1 MIARLSVALSG
12 VCAALLA
19 SSTAAW
25 EMNTYAD
32 FMKGRFSGVS
42 LTRDGRI
49 VLAPRLQPV
58 FSSDEPTIWSVSQAP
73 DGSIYVGTG
82 HRGRLYRVEKS
93 GASTL
98 VWTAPEPEIFAVTAA
113 ADGTVFVGTS
123 PGGKI
128 YKIRN
133 GAAEPYYTPD
143 SKYIWSFAT
152 ARDGVL
158 YVGAGDNG
166 RVYRVTAKDT
176 GEVWFETGQSHV
188 TALTL
193 DKQGRLL
200 AGTEP
205 NGLIYRLDGK
215 DKAFVLYDS
224 NFPEIRTLTTAPD
237 GTVYA
242 AALGGTVQQR
252 TNAAG
257 AGTQSGT
264 QTTPATAPT
273 ISITVTDEGAAA
285 QAPPELKP
293 KNPDSAKPNTQQAAP
308 TLPGQT
314 VYTAAT
320 ATDAT
325 GGDKSALFRIFPDN
339 TVETLWSSKEE
350 NIYDV
355 LLSGTQI
362 LFSTDANGRIYRMAP
377 DHRVTLIAQTN
388 EGETT
393 RLLLSGDSVL
403 AATGTMGKLYRLSE
417 SVTADGFYESPVHD
431 AGSVARW
438 GQLDWRG
445 ERNGTAKLAFRTRS
459 GNSARPDR
467 TWSDWSAPL
476 TDPKNSNVV
485 SPNARFI
492 QWRAEFAGQTASS
505 PMVSGVT
512 LAYLPQNNPPVVR
525 SLNVTSQVSQA
536 TAGGKAATQP
546 SSGTYSI
553 TVTDTGEAGPSTL
566 SGTPSQTVNRGLNQQ
581 IQIIWQA
588 DDPDGDRLV
597 YSIYFRG
604 EDENEWKLLRENFN
618 ETMLTLEGD
627 VLADGRYLFRVV
639 ASDKASNSGA
649 SVRQAELVSAPV
661 LFDGTPPLVTAA
673 PPQRNGNRIQIAIR
687 ATDAASSLRR
697 AEYSVDAATWLPLDS
712 NDGVI
717 DGAQESFTVNLE
729 GLTPGEHIVV
739 VRVYDSSG
747 NVGLTKV
754 VLR

>member
-1 MIARLSVALSG
+1 MIVRLSVALLG
-12 VCAALLA
+12 VCAALYA

-73 DGSIYVGTG
+73 DGSVYVGTG
-82 HRGRLYRVEKS
+82 HRGRLYRVDKS

-98 VWTAPEPEIFAVTAA
+98 VWTAPEPEIFAVASA
-113 ADGTVFVGTS
+113 ADGTIFVGTS
-123 PGGKI
+123 PGGKV

-133 GAAEPYYTPD
+133 GSAEPYYAPD
-143 SKYIWSFAT
+143 SKYIWSLAT
-152 ARDGVL
+152 TRDGVL

-166 RVYRVTAKDT
+166 RIYRVTAKDT
-176 GEVWFETGQSHV
+176 GEVWFDTGQSHV

-193 DKQGRLL
+193 DKEGRLL
-200 AGTEP
+200 GGTEP

-257 AGTQSGT
+257 AAQSGT
-264 QTTPATAPT
+264 QTAPATSPT

-308 TLPGQT
+308 ILPGQT
-314 VYTAAT
+314 VYTAPT

-325 GGDKSALFRIFPDN
+325 GVDKSALFRIFPDN

-362 LFSTDANGRIYRMAP
+362 LFSTDANGRIYRMSP

-417 SVTADGFYESPVHD
+417 SVTADGYYESPVHD

-438 GQLDWRG
+438 GQLNWRG
-445 ERNGTAKLAFRTRS
+445 ERNGRAKLAFRTRS

-476 TDPKNSNVV
+476 TDPKSSNVV

-525 SLNVTSQVSQA
+525 SLNVTSQVSQV
-536 TAGGKAATQP
+536 TAGSKAATQP
-546 SSGTYSI
+546 SAGTYSI

-566 SGTPSQTVNRGLNQQ
+566 SGTPSQTLNRGLSQQ
-581 IQIIWQA
+581 IQVIWQA

-639 ASDKASNSGA
+639 ASDKTSNSGN

-661 LFDGTPPLVTAA
+661 LFDATPPLVTAA
-673 PPQRNGNRIQIAIR
+673 PPHRNGNRVQIAVR
-687 ATDAASSLRR
+687 ATDAASPLRR

-717 DGAQESFTVNLE
+717 DGEQESFTVNLE

-739 VRVYDSSG
+739 IRVYDSSG